1 MNWGYVPWTALAA
14 TCMIAVTFLVLWS
27 IAEVR
32 GDRQADLID
41 DLADAVDECEDD
53 LQVERMRLDEAREE
67 IGVRDREIRRL
78 NALITSITNHPS
90 VRKNGDGFVM
100 PVATRKGAK

>member
-1 MNWGYVPWTALAA
+1 MNWAYIPWTALAA
-14 TCMIAVTFLVLWS
+14 ACMLAVTFLVLWS
-27 IAEVR
+27 IAEIR
-32 GDRQADLID
+32 LD
-41 DLADAVDECEDD
+41 DLADAVDDLAGALEECEDD

-67 IGVRDREIRRL
+67 IGARDREIRRL

-100 PVATRKGAK
+100 ATATRKGTK

>member
-1 MNWGYVPWTALAA
+1 MNWAYIPWTALAA
-14 TCMIAVTFLVLWS
+14 ACMLAVTFLVLWS
-27 IAEVR
+27 IAEIRV
-32 GDRQADLID
+32 DRQADLID
-41 DLADAVDECEDD
+41 DLADAVEECEDD
-53 LQVERMRLDEAREE
+53 LQAERMRSDEAREE

-100 PVATRKGAK
+100 PVATRKGSK